1 MEAEWPPGT
10 VARSEP
16 TSRRKTIVIA
26 HLVLFTPQADLQEAD
41 RRGLADA
48 LTQALREIPSIRRAR
63 VGKRVRHGRAYEALM
78 RTNYE
83 YAALL
88 EFDDVGGLK
97 AYLEH
102 PVHDALGARFFAAF
116 EDALMYDFELKEGAD
131 GVAAMWT
138 AAD

>member
-1 MEAEWPPGT
+1 M
-10 VARSEP
+10 
-16 TSRRKTIVIA
+16 IA
-26 HLVLFTPQADLQEAD
+26 HIVLFTPKTGLRDAE

-48 LTQALREIPSIRRAR
+48 LVHALREIPSIRRAR
-63 VGKRVRHGRAYEALM
+63 VGTRVRHGRAYETLM
-78 RTNYE
+78 RTDYE

-88 EFDDVGGLK
+88 EFDDLVGLK

-102 PVHDALGARFFAAF
+102 PAHVALGAQFFAAF
-116 EDALMYDFELKEGAD
+116 EEALMYDFDLKEGAE